1 MTNDI
6 IIRAMRPDDFPAI
19 TELHNQP
26 RAAAGTLGLPFQSVS
41 DTEQRF
47 RLDPYNRM
55 LVAEIDGRV
64 IGDAGLHLNRGRR
77 AHSGSIGMSVH
88 DDFQGRGVGTS
99 LLSALMDLADNWYNL
114 LRIDLQVYV
123 DNTAA
128 IHLYE
133 RFGFAIE
140 GTLRSYA
147 YRAGEFVDAYYMAR
161 LRNCPAVAYD
171 AALEQITLDEAD

>member
-1 MTNDI
+1 MENDV
-6 IIRAMRPDDFPAI
+6 IIRAMSQDDLPAI

-26 RAAAGTLGLPFQSVS
+26 RAGAGTLGLPFQSVS
-41 DTEQRF
+41 DSEQRF
-47 RLDPYNRM
+47 RLDPFNRM

-88 DDFQGRGVGTS
+88 DDFQGRGVGTA
-99 LLSALMDLADNWYNL
+99 LMEKLMDLADNWYNL
-114 LRIDLQVYV
+114 LRIDLQVYA
-123 DNTAA
+123 DNEAA
-128 IHLYE
+128 IRLYR
-133 RFGFAIE
+133 RFGFVVE

-161 LRNCPAVAYD
+161 LRNCPPVVFDATLDQIAV
-171 AALEQITLDEAD
+171 DEAD